1 MTEQKSCGA
10 EDAGG
15 QALSKTG
22 LREASERSFERS
34 QACGTLRFS
43 PWAGIVVTKDRMI
56 CIRHIDRHL
65 FPFTT
70 SYGEPD
76 Q

>member
-1 MTEQKSCGA
+1 MAMTEQKSCGA

-22 LREASERSFERS
+22 LREASERS

-43 PWAGIVVTKDRMI
+43 PRAGIVVTKAHMI

>member
-1 MTEQKSCGA
+1 MTMTEQKSCGA

-22 LREASERSFERS
+22 LREASERS